1 MSNFSS
7 IRNVF
12 ENPNRSRDAPP
23 VPVPPRP
30 VPQLNQLQPRTETPS
45 PPRPLLDEI
54 LARQG
59 RTSSSSA
66 STETQSPLRPSS
78 HRLPVF
84 SSPQDELSKLKED
97 IMRLS
102 GTFNNVQ
109 AMLSNM
115 YQRIEILEEKRQSAQ
130 HPTRPPFHNPSQPPF
145 HNPSQPMHSPALYSA
160 ANPEPMARGGSLEEK
175 YIKYKSKYNKL
186 KNKLI

>member
-1 MSNFSS
+1 M
-7 IRNVF
+7 F

-30 VPQLNQLQPRTETPS
+30 VPQLNQLQPRTETRS

-59 RTSSSSA
+59 RTSSSRE
-66 STETQSPLRPSS
+66 STETLSPRPVIDSS
-78 HRLPVF
+78 YRLSVF
-84 SSPQDELSKLKED
+84 SSSQDELSKLKED

-115 YQRIEILEEKRQSAQ
+115 YQRIEILEERRQSSQ

-145 HNPSQPMHSPALYSA
+145 YNPSQPNHPPASYSSSV
-160 ANPEPMARGGSLEEK
+160 PDPVMRGGSLEEK

>member
-12 ENPNRSRDAPP
+12 ENPNRSRDARPP
-23 VPVPPRP
+23 PLVDTRAPH
-30 VPQLNQLQPRTETPS
+30 TEIPS

-54 LARQG
+54 IARQE

-66 STETQSPLRPSS
+66 STETQSPLRPVINSS

-84 SSPQDELSKLKED
+84 SGPQDELSKLKED

-145 HNPSQPMHSPALYSA
+145 HNPSQPMHSPALYST